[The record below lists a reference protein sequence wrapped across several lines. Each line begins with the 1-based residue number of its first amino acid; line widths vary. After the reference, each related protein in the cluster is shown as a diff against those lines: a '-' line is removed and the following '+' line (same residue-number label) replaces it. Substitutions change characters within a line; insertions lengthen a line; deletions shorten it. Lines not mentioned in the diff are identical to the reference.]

1 MKKVLTLGC
10 SGSGKTTLALELGN
24 ILNLEVIH
32 LDRLYWNP
40 GWVIAEEDEWIKI
53 VKDILKKDSWII
65 DGNFASTIDIR
76 LQEADTAVYLD
87 FPRIICLWQVI
98 KRWIF
103 YIGRSRPD
111 MGEGC
116 REKIDLE
123 FMMWIWN
130 FNRTHREM
138 MLEKLEKRK
147 EKKNIHIL
155 KNHKEIADF
164 LNKVRSY
171 SSRDA

>member
-1 MKKVLTLGC
+1 MKKILTLGC
-10 SGSGKTTLALELGN
+10 SGSGKTTLALELGK
-24 ILNLEVIH
+24 ILNLKVIH

-40 GWVIAEEDEWIKI
+40 GWVSTPDDKWLEI
-53 VKDILKKDSWII
+53 VKNIIKKDRWVI
-65 DGNFASTIDIR
+65 DGNFASTLDIR
-76 LQEADTAVYLD
+76 LQEADTAVYID

-123 FMMWIWN
+123 FIIWIWN

-138 MLEKLEKRK
+138 MLEKLEK
-147 EKKNIHIL
+147 EKDRKNIYIL
-155 KNHKEIADF
+155 KNYKKISNF
-164 LNKVRSY
+164 LNKVRIYSY
-171 SSRDA
+171 CDA